1 MAATDC
7 TRCKQPLSKPRL
19 QARKRKCYRC
29 EVAVRREGKQHAHDR
44 AVESMDFTAQDYWDL
59 YAAQDEHCF
68 AFGCRAQGKSKF
80 LAVEH
85 DHSCEMG
92 HDKSRWCRACV
103 RGLACVTHNEWI
115 GRAGDDPAVFD
126 SIAEFLRNPPARE
139 ILMEKMVVGSAEETL
154 EALHYQ
160 YGIQW
165 TRGRHLLDM
174 ARGVGPSPTKTK
186 KGTIVIRYIRI
197 PRTTKVL
204 YEIVESEP
212 WLDSLLALKLLMD
225 EHDIPEARA
234 KEMLNQAWKN
244 GRRKVRKGVTIQYRG
259 RGAKMEYMFSI
270 E

>member
-1 MAATDC
+1 
-7 TRCKQPLSKPRL
+7 
-19 QARKRKCYRC
+19 
-29 EVAVRREGKQHAHDR
+29 
-44 AVESMDFTAQDYWDL
+44 
-59 YAAQDEHCF
+59 
-68 AFGCRAQGKSKF
+68 
-80 LAVEH
+80 
-85 DHSCEMG
+85 
-92 HDKSRWCRACV
+92 
-103 RGLACVTHNEWI
+103 
-115 GRAGDDPAVFD
+115 
-126 SIAEFLRNPPARE
+126 
-139 ILMEKMVVGSAEETL
+139 MEKMVVGSAEETL
-154 EALHYQ
+154 ETLHYQ

-244 GRRKVRKGVTIQYRG
+244 GRRKVRAGVTIQYRG
-259 RGAKMEYMFSI
+259 RGANMEYMFSI